1 VATVIDSVNLDVGLL
16 LVRVAAGGIL
26 IAHGLQK
33 LGLFAG
39 PGFTRFA
46 AGFEEGP
53 GFRPGVLW
61 ASAVVFAEFVGGLLI
76 VLGFLGPIGPLVGAA
91 DMFVAAVVVHAPKGF
106 WNKDGGYEFPALLGL
121 TAVALAL
128 TGPGA
133 WSVDGVLALKL
144 PAWLPAVWAVA
155 VFAGAILALAVSSL
169 ARSAPPT
176 SGPPSTEAPPATR

>member
-1 VATVIDSVNLDVGLL
+1 MATVIDSINLDVGLL

-46 AGFEEGP
+46 AGFEQGP

-61 ASAVVFAEFVGGLLI
+61 ASAVVFAEIVGGLLI
-76 VLGFLGPIGPLVGAA
+76 VLGVLGPIGPLVGAA

-121 TAVALAL
+121 TAAALAL

-133 WSVDGVLALKL
+133 WSVDALLALKL
-144 PAWLPAVWAVA
+144 PAWLPAIWAVA
-155 VFAGAILALAVSSL
+155 VIGGAVLALAVS
-169 ARSAPPT
+169 AVPRTAVP
-176 SGPPSTEAPPATR
+176 GTEAPPATR